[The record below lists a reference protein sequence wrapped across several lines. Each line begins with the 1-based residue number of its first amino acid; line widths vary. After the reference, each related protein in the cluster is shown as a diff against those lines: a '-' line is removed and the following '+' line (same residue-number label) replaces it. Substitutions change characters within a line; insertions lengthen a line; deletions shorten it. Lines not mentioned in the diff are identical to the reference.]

1 LPLQSMCW
9 CWADEEVTGRG
20 WSFVGPRTVG
30 VLMDT
35 LDTIAAAVGSV
46 LLTGSLLVVVVQEL
60 WTHPDR
66 RLVGRGRDSVEVLLP
81 VLGALALVAAVWMTV
96 A

>member
-1 LPLQSMCW
+1 MCW
-9 CWADEEVTGRG
+9 CWDDEVAVCRSPVVGRNT
-20 WSFVGPRTVG
+20 PG

-35 LDTIAAAVGSV
+35 LDMIAVVVGSV
-46 LLTGSLLVVVVQEL
+46 LLVGSLIVVVVREL
-60 WTHPDR
+60 WTHPER

-81 VLGALALVAAVWMTV
+81 ALGALALVAAIWISV

>member
-1 LPLQSMCW
+1 MCW
-9 CWADEEVTGRG
+9 CWDDEVAVRRSPVVGRNT
-20 WSFVGPRTVG
+20 PG

-35 LDTIAAAVGSV
+35 LDMIAVVVGSV
-46 LLTGSLLVVVVQEL
+46 LLVGSLIVVVVREL
-60 WTHPDR
+60 WTHPER

-81 VLGALALVAAVWMTV
+81 ALGALALVAAIWISV